1 MKDTAAHYIQVLIDQ
16 PRLTY
21 SSRGRA
27 LVAALERHLP
37 SNQTFATIYSIPLTG
52 YSTRI
57 YDGVARW
64 AETSPSQPSP
74 AAEDYSTLAP
84 DRVVDCEST

>member
-21 SSRGRA
+21 SSRGHA

-37 SNQTFATIYSIPLTG
+37 SNQRPFDSIPLTE

-57 YDGVARW
+57 YDGVCDLRDGQ
-64 AETSPSQPSP
+64 TSPSQTS
-74 AAEDYSTLAP
+74 EDYSTLAP